1 VVINLKIIR
10 LVFTSVI
17 CLSLSIAQTYN
28 ISGRILDSKIETP
41 IQNANVFI
49 SDSNLGTIT
58 DAEGYF
64 LLFLNNQVK
73 DNINLNIKILGYE
86 DLALPIDLSGSNVD
100 LGNLY
105 MVTQSLELDSIQIHS
120 HKDKSKQISDISLT
134 GQELNDNMRGN
145 IATTLSKQP
154 NIGVGSFGTITSK
167 PILRGYSGDRF
178 LLTKDGNETGDLSQS
193 SIDHV
198 ITLDMNEVNEI
209 EIIRGPKA
217 LIFGSNAIGGVVNT
231 SISGNPKMRVN
242 RIYKKIIIGGESF
255 NESLYGNLM
264 FHIPIKN
271 NQLNLSIN
279 STNTQNQSS
288 PIGILENTNSSTSN
302 YKVGFTRYYQNSYIN
317 FIIENHNMDYGIP
330 PNSEGISGV
339 NIELEKNT
347 FQASFHKDISIYNFN
362 QLDIKYNLIDYGHI
376 EFESNN
382 NLGVALNKR
391 TNNIKV
397 EFQSK
402 NTVLG
407 GELDYK
413 QFSSGGL
420 YFTPNTNELGLSIYS
435 FNEMELNKVILLTS
449 LRYSYLYIKPDEY
462 NFSNIEGEEVKDRS
476 FNYFS
481 SSIGIKKVINKFEI
495 NTWIMNTMRAP
506 RVEELYSDGPHLA
519 TYSYEIGEPN
529 LKLEK
534 TYGFESSIG
543 YNSNPF
549 NISLTTFY
557 NYSPYYHQ
565 MNKMGECLQEQD
577 PGSQDHPC
585 AGADFINW
593 NTGLYKYKSK
603 GIKSIIK
610 GLEFNFNYHY
620 RNFNIVYDFSL
631 VRGYDL
637 TNDLPLAY
645 MNPDKH
651 ILILQ
656 YEKKSMNYKVRFSKI
671 HSQNRLGEFETYTPD
686 SFLIDFIIG
695 YSKNSQSITVQFNN
709 VFNEEYYNHLSKIK
723 SIMPESGKNV
733 VLNYKIFF

>member
-1 VVINLKIIR
+1 MVINLKIIR

-134 GQELNDNMRGN
+134 GQELNDNIRGN

>member
-549 NISLTTFY
+549 NVSLTTFY

>member
-1 VVINLKIIR
+1 MVINLKIIR

-549 NISLTTFY
+549 NVSLTTFY